1 MDRNKLGGF
10 VPAIVSPFAA
20 NGEIMED
27 AFKHL
32 VDWLIGNGASA
43 ICVAGDNGET
53 WALSAEERGRLTRLA
68 VDAARGRAEVMTG
81 VTTPTL
87 AQTLNYARVAE
98 ANGAT
103 GLLAMPPTYVLKGSR
118 DEIVRRYAGIAAA
131 VKLPIVAYNS
141 PRRVGY
147 SMTLDDLAAAMNA
160 APIIGIKESEREWF
174 HHTHLLERFRDRLAI
189 LMGPCHYILPG
200 IALGAKGF
208 ISTGPEFVGR
218 DAGRLVA
225 IGQAK
230 PGPEFAALHYRLTA
244 VYQLLMGTGTWPA
257 AFKAALNLIGQP
269 AGVPRD
275 PVMPLAGE
283 ALEKIRRAFGE
294 LGITTVRAAA

>member
-1 MDRNKLGGF
+1 MDRKTLGGF

-20 NGEIMED
+20 NGEIMDD

-81 VTTPTL
+81 ITTPTL

-174 HHTHLLERFRDRLAI
+174 HHTHLLERFRDKLAI
-189 LMGPCHYILPG
+189 MMGPCHFILPG

-208 ISTGPEFVGR
+208 ISTGPEFIGR
-218 DAGRLVA
+218 DAGRLVE
-225 IGQAK
+225 IGGAK
-230 PGPEFAALHYRLTA
+230 PGPEFATLHYKLT
-244 VYQLLMGTGTWPA
+244 VIYQLLMGTGTWPA

-275 PVMPLAGE
+275 PVMPLTGD
-283 ALEKIRRAFGE
+283 ALEKLRRALGE
-294 LGITTVRAAA
+294 IGVATVRAAA

>member
-1 MDRNKLGGF
+1 MDRKTLGGF

-118 DEIVRRYAGIAAA
+118 DEIVRRYSGIAAA

-174 HHTHLLERFRDRLAI
+174 HHTHLLERFRDKLAI
-189 LMGPCHYILPG
+189 MMGPCHFILPG

-208 ISTGPEFVGR
+208 ISTGPEFIGR
-218 DAGRLVA
+218 DAGRLVE
-225 IGQAK
+225 IGGAK
-230 PGPEFAALHYRLTA
+230 PGPEFAALHYKLT
-244 VYQLLMGTGTWPA
+244 VIYQLLMGTGTWPA
-257 AFKAALNLIGQP
+257 AFKASLTLIGQP

-275 PVMPLAGE
+275 PVMPLTGD
-283 ALEKIRRAFGE
+283 ALEKIRRALGE

>member
-1 MDRNKLGGF
+1 MDRNTLGGF
-10 VPAIVSPFAA
+10 VPAIVTPFAA
-20 NGEIMED
+20 SGEIMED
-27 AFKHL
+27 AFRHL
-32 VDWLIGNGASA
+32 VDWLIGNGATA

-68 VDAARGRAEVMTG
+68 VDAARGRAPVMTG

-87 AQTLNYARVAE
+87 AQTLAYARVAE

-103 GLLAMPPTYVLKGSR
+103 ALLAMPPTYVLKGSR
-118 DEIVRRYAGIAAA
+118 EEIVRCYAGIAAA
-131 VKLPIVAYNS
+131 TKLPIVAYNS

-174 HHTHLLERFRDRLAI
+174 HHTHLLERFRDKLAI

-230 PGPEFAALHYRLTA
+230 PGPEYAALHYKLT
-244 VYQLLMGTGTWPA
+244 VIYQTLMGTGTWPA

-275 PVMPLAGE
+275 PVLPLPGE
-283 ALEKIRRAFGE
+283 ALEKIKRTFGE
-294 LGITTVRAAA
+294 IGITTVRAAA

>member
-1 MDRNKLGGF
+1 MDKNTLGGF
-10 VPAIVSPFAA
+10 IPAIVTPFAG

-27 AFKHL
+27 AFRHL
-32 VDWLIGNGASA
+32 VDWLIGNGATA

-53 WALSAEERGRLTRLA
+53 WTLSAEERGRLTRLA
-68 VDAARGRAEVMTG
+68 VDAARGRAPVMTG

-87 AQTLNYARVAE
+87 VQTLAYARVAE
-98 ANGAT
+98 ANGAQA
-103 GLLAMPPTYVLKGSR
+103 LLAMPPTYVLKGSR
-118 DEIVRRYAGIAAA
+118 EEIVRRYAGIAAA

-160 APIIGIKESEREWF
+160 APIIGLKESEREWP

-189 LMGPCHYILPG
+189 MMGPCYFVLPG

-208 ISTGPEFVGR
+208 IATGPEFIGR

-230 PGPEFAALHYRLTA
+230 PGPEYAALHYKLT
-244 VYQLLMGTGTWPA
+244 VIYQLLMGTGTWPA
-257 AFKAALNLIGQP
+257 SFKAALNLIGQP

-275 PVMPLAGE
+275 PVLPLAGE
-283 ALEKIRRAFGE
+283 ALEKIRRSFGE